1 MKFIVFVVLCIFLSS
16 DLKAETSRLEILVQ
30 SMALSDDP
38 TVQKIA
44 AKIVFNHKIRT
55 TEIIDILAYR
65 LGTEAGKNYDNDLV
79 SWYAKAIGEAG
90 HKRYY
95 SLLQHIEKTSQDKK
109 IKNYA
114 KKAMLNLTDTSM
126 QGDFVLE
133 TFDINKIRKAS
144 KIQYDKNLVFE
155 KSFETIDN
163 SKDVNYVLEKLGM
176 PNSIS
181 QELVPIKRPYVGSIV
196 TQRLILKYEGLG
208 SIRFG
213 HADGKL
219 LVEQVHK
226 SIEFSPE
233 MAASENGDL
242 ITLILSGT
250 PMEYRETAKTIYIE
264 KRFSNDVLDA
274 AAKRIWADKALDDK
288 FSIDGVA
295 WLLKC
300 IGASGNSRYKTL
312 LTNLDNKS
320 THSKIRR
327 YALNAKKVLL
337 DMEAEQFIP

>member
-1 MKFIVFVVLCIFLSS
+1 MKSLIFIALCVFLSS

-30 SMALSDDP
+30 SMTLSDDP
-38 TVQKIA
+38 AVQKIA

-55 TEIIDILAYR
+55 TEIVDVLAYR
-65 LGTEAGKNYDNDLV
+65 LGTEVGKNYDNDLI
-79 SWYAKAIGEAG
+79 SWYAKAIGETG
-90 HKRYY
+90 YKRYY
-95 SLLQHIEKTSQDKK
+95 SLLQHIEKISKDQK
-109 IKNYA
+109 IKNYT
-114 KKAMLNLTDTSM
+114 KKAMLNLTDTST
-126 QGDFVLE
+126 QGDFSLE
-133 TFDINKIRKAS
+133 TFDINKIREAS
-144 KIQYDKNLVFE
+144 KIQYDRNLISE
-155 KSFETIDN
+155 RSFETIDN

-176 PNSIS
+176 PNSIN
-181 QELVPIKRPYVGSIV
+181 QELVPIQRPYVGSII
-196 TQRLILKYEGLG
+196 TQRLVLKYDGLG
-208 SIRFG
+208 SVRFG
-213 HADGKL
+213 HDEGKL
-219 LVEQVHK
+219 IVEQVHR

-233 MAASENGDL
+233 MAASANGDL

-250 PMEYRETAKTIYIE
+250 PMEYRETAKTIYTE

-274 AAKRIWADKALDDK
+274 AAKRIWADKASGDK

-312 LTNLDNKS
+312 LTNLDNEN

-327 YALNAKKVLL
+327 HALSAKKALL